1 MKQNAGGKMKLLW
14 SIFCVFFKIG
24 PSTFGGGYAMIAT
37 IEEEIVRKKRW
48 MNEAEMGDMI
58 SVSGSA
64 PGGVA
69 VNSATFIGYR
79 LGGVAGAVAAV
90 IAITLPTFLIVFL
103 LSGLRLLFKD
113 NVKVEAAL
121 KGIHAAVVALIIVA
135 AGKMWKA
142 SVLDAVTFALV
153 AVSLALLLFTQ
164 IHPFYLIVGGLT
176 AGVLVVQYNQKR
188 GKSIVTEQ
196 VRIEE
201 SRDLQFPE
209 YYI

>member
-1 MKQNAGGKMKLLW
+1 M
-14 SIFCVFFKIG
+14 
-24 PSTFGGGYAMIAT
+24 
-37 IEEEIVRKKRW
+37 
-48 MNEAEMGDMI
+48 
-58 SVSGSA
+58 
-64 PGGVA
+64 
-69 VNSATFIGYR
+69 
-79 LGGVAGAVAAV
+79 
-90 IAITLPTFLIVFL
+90 
-103 LSGLRLLFKD
+103 
-113 NVKVEAAL
+113 

>member
-1 MKQNAGGKMKLLW
+1 MKQNARGKMKLLW

-37 IEEEIVRKKRW
+37 IEEEIVRKKKW

-196 VRIEE
+196 VRTEE

>member
-1 MKQNAGGKMKLLW
+1 MKLLW